1 MAIRK
6 ADAVWRG
13 NLREGAGELALES
26 GAFRGPYTFQSRF
39 EQGQATNPEELIGAA
54 HAGCFTM
61 AMTAA
66 LSREGITPTEIRTTA
81 AVHLVQDKDGVR
93 IPRIDL
99 VTRAKIPG
107 VDAQKFAAVA
117 EDAKRNCPVSKALAG
132 VDITLDAALD

>member
-1 MAIRK
+1 MAVRK

-39 EQGQATNPEELIGAA
+39 ENGQATNPEELIGAA

-81 AVHLVQDKDGVR
+81 AVHLVQDKAGVR

-107 VDAQKFAAVA
+107 IDAQKFAAVA
-117 EDAKRNCPVSKALAG
+117 EDAKKNCPVSKALAG
-132 VDITLDAALD
+132 VEITLDAALD